1 MELDGWKILITGAG
15 SGIGRAGAELFARE
29 GAHVA
34 VMDSDLSRAAE
45 AADAIVARGGH
56 ALAIGGDLAETGVS
70 EHVVAEA
77 AAALGGLDT
86 LWCNAGIMGPTEIE
100 DIDPDRYEAAVAIN
114 MTSPILSCAA
124 ALPHLRRSRH
134 GTIVITASTSGL
146 VGAMSGAV
154 YTATKFA
161 VVGYVKSLAQR
172 VAPEAIRVNAVCP
185 GPVLTP
191 LMQRML
197 DGGSSSM
204 TGDEYRARVLAGVPL
219 NRFAQ
224 PEEIAEAALW
234 LASPRSSF
242 VTGIA
247 LPVDGGYTCR

>member
-1 MELDGWKILITGAG
+1 MELEDWKVLITGAG
-15 SGIGRAGAELFARE
+15 SGIGRAGAERFAHE
-29 GAHVA
+29 GAKVA
-34 VMDSDLSRAAE
+34 VMDSDLERAIQT
-45 AADAIVARGGH
+45 ADLIVARGGH
-56 ALAIGGDLAETGVS
+56 AVPIGGDLAEDGVS
-70 EHVVAEA
+70 ERVVATA
-77 AAALGGLDT
+77 AAELGGLDA

-100 DIDPDRYEAAVAIN
+100 DIDGDAYATAVAVN

-134 GTIVITASTSGL
+134 GAILITASTSGL
-146 VGAMSGAV
+146 VGAMSGAI

-172 VAPEAIRVNAVCP
+172 VAADAIRVNALCP

-191 LMQRML
+191 LMQRLL
-197 DGGSSSM
+197 DQGSNSM

-219 NRFAQ
+219 NRFAR
-224 PEEIAEAALW
+224 PEEIADAALW
-234 LASPRSSF
+234 LASPRASY